1 MRAYFIS
8 ADWSKESTKRSVY
21 VADIDKRSI
30 WKPCTPGFWNLE
42 ALLELANTLRQ
53 SGPVLIG
60 VDIVLGVS
68 NGFWR
73 MVLEKSGRHQPKNF
87 VHWLRNL
94 DPGSNFF
101 NINDD
106 PSKWHVDEPWFTV
119 PSGKGGLT
127 SFTEKVSDGFLRRI
141 DRKTGANPAFAV
153 SGIPGVVGA
162 GTRSFWRELIPTLTC
177 GREFTIWP
185 FENDPSNLLHHDGI
199 VLCESYPSIAYAT
212 ALVDKLPTCK
222 LIVSKTKQQ
231 QREKAC
237 ERLRTANW
245 VTRNK
250 IDLGELNALKNNEDD
265 FDAHLTAAAF
275 MRCVVERMPL
285 TSQDWIDEIAE
296 GSMLLVGTVDP
307 TLKGR
312 NLTTRSQNKRSS
324 ISSSMHDVDTRI
336 YGPSTKSSRNIY
348 YFCPISGCSKRFN
361 GSRRGWDAH
370 VASFRMHP
378 DWHPNIKNGAKR
390 KRLFRKEFQKWFKL

>member
-1 MRAYFIS
+1 MYANFIS

-30 WKPCTPGFWNLE
+30 RKHCTPGIWNLE
-42 ALLELANTLRQ
+42 ALLDLANSLRQ

-60 VDIVLGVS
+60 VDVVLGVS

-106 PSKWHVDEPWFTV
+106 SSKWHVDEPWFTV
-119 PSGKGGLT
+119 PSGKGGLK

-141 DRKTGANPAFAV
+141 DSKTGANPVFAV

-285 TSQDWIDEIAE
+285 TSQDWIDVIAE

-307 TLKGR
+307 TLKSR

-324 ISSSMHDVDTRI
+324 ISSSMHDVDTQI

-348 YFCPISGCSKRFN
+348 YFCPIPGCSKRFYE
-361 GSRRGWDAH
+361 SRSGWDAH

-390 KRLFRKEFQKWFKL
+390 KRLFRKEFQEWF

>member
-1 MRAYFIS
+1 M
-8 ADWSKESTKRSVY
+8 
-21 VADIDKRSI
+21 
-30 WKPCTPGFWNLE
+30 
-42 ALLELANTLRQ
+42 LELANTLRQ

-60 VDIVLGVS
+60 VDVVLGVS

-101 NINDD
+101 NTNDD

-119 PSGKGGLT
+119 RGGKGGRT

-141 DRKTGANPAFAV
+141 DHETGAKPIFAV

-185 FENDPSNLLHHDGI
+185 FENDPSYPLHQHGI
-199 VLCESYPSIAYAT
+199 VLCETYPSIAYAT
-212 ALVDKLPTCK
+212 ALVDKLPTCR
-222 LIVSKTKQQ
+222 LRVSKTNQQ
-231 QREKAC
+231 QREEAC
-237 ERLRTANW
+237 ERLRSANW
-245 VTRNK
+245 VTRNH
-250 IDLGELNALKNNEDD
+250 IDLGELNALIRNEDD
-265 FDAHLTAAAF
+265 FDAHLTAAAV

-285 TSQDWIDEIAE
+285 TSQDWIDVIAE

-307 TLKGR
+307 TLKSR
-312 NLTTRSQNKRSS
+312 NLTTQFQNKRSS
-324 ISSSMHDVDTRI
+324 ISSSMQDVDTRI
-336 YGPSTKSSRNIY
+336 YGPSTKSSRNIN
-348 YFCPISGCSKRFN
+348 FSCPVPGCSKRFY

-390 KRLFRKEFQKWFKL
+390 KRLFRKEFQEWF

>member
-1 MRAYFIS
+1 
-8 ADWSKESTKRSVY
+8 
-21 VADIDKRSI
+21 
-30 WKPCTPGFWNLE
+30 
-42 ALLELANTLRQ
+42 
-53 SGPVLIG
+53 
-60 VDIVLGVS
+60 
-68 NGFWR
+68 

-106 PSKWHVDEPWFTV
+106 PSKWHVDEPWYTV
-119 PSGKGGLT
+119 PSGKGGLR

-141 DRKTGANPAFAV
+141 DHKTGANPVFAV

-185 FENDPSNLLHHDGI
+185 FENDPSNLLHQHGI

-348 YFCPISGCSKRFN
+348 YLCPIPGCSKRFY

-370 VASFRMHP
+370 VDSFRMHP

-390 KRLFRKEFQKWFKL
+390 KRLFRKEFQEWF

>member
-30 WKPCTPGFWNLE
+30 WKHCTPGIWNLE

-60 VDIVLGVS
+60 IDVVLGVS

-94 DPGSNFF
+94 DPDSNFF

-127 SFTEKVSDGFLRRI
+127 SFKEKVSDGFLRRI
-141 DRKTGANPAFAV
+141 DRETGAKPIFAV
-153 SGIPGVVGA
+153 SGIPGVVGG

-185 FENDPSNLLHHDGI
+185 FENDPSNLLHQHGI
-199 VLCESYPSIAYAT
+199 VLCETYPSIAYAT
-212 ALVDKLPTCK
+212 ALVDKLPTCR
-222 LIVSKTKQQ
+222 LRVSKTNQQ
-231 QREKAC
+231 QRKDAC
-237 ERLRTANW
+237 ERLKTANW
-245 VTRNK
+245 VTRNQ
-250 IDLGELNALKNNEDD
+250 IDLGELDALIKNEDD
-265 FDAHLTAAAF
+265 FDAHLTAAAV

-285 TSQDWIDEIAE
+285 TSQDWIDVIAE

-307 TLKGR
+307 TLKSR
-312 NLTTRSQNKRSS
+312 NLTTRFQNKRSS

-336 YGPSTKSSRNIY
+336 YGPPTKSSRNIY
-348 YFCPISGCSKRFN
+348 YFCPISGCSKWFY

-378 DWHPNIKNGAKR
+378 DWHPNIKNSAKR
-390 KRLFRKEFQKWFKL
+390 KRLFRKEFQEWF